1 MSHFTNKL
9 LLLMGLAVSIGTEAQ
24 TRFTYQGNTLTTNEH
39 RLLVGS
45 KPTNARRNTFRTIEE
60 ALRAAEQKSS
70 TDTTWTEIYIE
81 PSVYWIDNPDDK
93 AIRMPRKGKATT
105 YGCAEKINQVHMRVM
120 SDKDED
126 AVLACKRGA
135 TQGEGCNGTIFHC
148 LGCDLKGDKINF
160 GHN

>member
-9 LLLMGLAVSIGTEAQ
+9 LLLMGLAVSIATEAQ

-81 PSVYWIDNPDDK
+81 PSVY
-93 AIRMPRKGKATT
+93 
-105 YGCAEKINQVHMRVM
+105 
-120 SDKDED
+120 
-126 AVLACKRGA
+126 
-135 TQGEGCNGTIFHC
+135 
-148 LGCDLKGDKINF
+148 
-160 GHN
+160 